1 MPAYRLAA
9 ELGVIELIHS
19 VKARERTAILAGLR
33 WLLQNPNATG
43 DWQTRGADGRD
54 LEVKIFGRWQITYWL
69 DSPGWELRVM
79 GVKRIAL
86 S

>member
-1 MPAYRLAA
+1 MPAYHLAA

-43 DWQTRGADGRD
+43 DW
-54 LEVKIFGRWQITYWL
+54 
-69 DSPGWELRVM
+69 
-79 GVKRIAL
+79 
-86 S
+86 